1 MFFKVILIVAII
13 TQFVAAGIAI
23 SLIRKTKYNASWI
36 LLTAGFFLQA
46 IRLVGEY
53 LPIAGIRKTDQ
64 TEVVM
69 AWSAILMAFLFVM
82 GVFYIQKIFK
92 YMHKME
98 AQRRH
103 NEKLLLNATIQA
115 EEKERKRF
123 AKEVHD
129 GLGPLLST
137 IKMSVSA
144 LSYLDIDEKSRHIV
158 ENTNDVIDEAIKS
171 IKEISNNLSP
181 HVLENFGLVRAVQ
194 NFVNKLNALQM
205 INITFRSNLGN
216 RRFERSVEV
225 VLYRV
230 ICELINN
237 TIKHAKAKNIEID
250 LSIEAGKTLVI
261 VYNDDGIGMDAQ
273 ELEKQYQGGMGISNI
288 FSRITSLKGTVDL
301 KSKPTKGLNVNIK
314 VEV

>member
-1 MFFKVILIVAII
+1 MLFKIILIIAII

-46 IRLVGEY
+46 VRLVGEY
-53 LPIAGIRKTDQ
+53 LPIAGIKETEH
-64 TEVVM
+64 TEVIM
-69 AWSAILMAFLFVM
+69 AWSAVLMAFLFVM

-92 YMHKME
+92 YMGKME

-103 NEKLLLNATIQA
+103 SEKLLLNATIQA

-137 IKMSVSA
+137 VKMSVSA
-144 LSYLDIDEKSRHIV
+144 LVFLDIDDKSRQIV
-158 ENTNDVIDEAIKS
+158 NNTNEVIDEAIKS

-181 HVLENFGLVRAVQ
+181 HVLENFGLMRAVQ
-194 NFVNKLNALQM
+194 NFVNKLNALKM
-205 INITFRSNLGN
+205 IKITFESNLGRVRLDRN
-216 RRFERSVEV
+216 IEV

-230 ICELINN
+230 VCELINN
-237 TIKHAKAKNIEID
+237 TIKHANARYIHID
-250 LSIEAGKTLVI
+250 INMEGKLVTI
-261 VYNDDGIGMDAQ
+261 AYFDDGIGMDVQ
-273 ELEKQYQGGMGISNI
+273 QLEKQMQGGMGISNI
-288 FSRITSLKGTVDL
+288 FSRISSLKGNVEIN
-301 KSKPTKGLNVNIK
+301 SKLTEGLNVNIT

>member
-1 MFFKVILIVAII
+1 MFFKIILIIAIV

-23 SLIRKTKYNASWI
+23 SLIRKTKYNASWM
-36 LLTAGFFLQA
+36 LLTAGFLLQA

-53 LPIAGIRKTDQ
+53 LPIAGVRKTEQ
-64 TEVVM
+64 AEQIM

-92 YMHKME
+92 HMHKME
-98 AQRRH
+98 IQRRQS
-103 NEKLLLNATIQA
+103 EKLLLNATIQA

-144 LSYLDIDEKSRHIV
+144 LSYLEIDQKSRLIV
-158 ENTNDVIDEAIKS
+158 NNTNEVIDEAIKS

-181 HVLENFGLVRAVQ
+181 HVLENFGLMRAIQ
-194 NFVNKLNALQM
+194 NFVNKLNALKM
-205 INITFRSNLGN
+205 VKIIFTSNLGV
-216 RRFERSVEV
+216 RRFDRNLEV

-237 TIKHAKAKNIEID
+237 TIKHAKANEILVDLKIETRMLIINY
-250 LSIEAGKTLVI
+250 S
-261 VYNDDGIGMDAQ
+261 DDGIGLNLQ
-273 ELEKQYQGGMGISNI
+273 RESKLNHGGMGLSNI
-288 FSRITSLKGTVDL
+288 FSRISSLKGKIDFDNKPSGGIAVKITVD
-301 KSKPTKGLNVNIK
+301 V
-314 VEV
+314 

>member
-1 MFFKVILIVAII
+1 MFFKIILIIAIV

-23 SLIRKTKYNASWI
+23 SLIRKTKYNASWM
-36 LLTAGFFLQA
+36 LLTAGFLLQA

-53 LPIAGIRKTDQ
+53 LPIAGVRKTEQ
-64 TEVVM
+64 AEQIM

-92 YMHKME
+92 HMHKME
-98 AQRRH
+98 IQRRQS
-103 NEKLLLNATIQA
+103 EKLLLNATIQA

-144 LSYLDIDEKSRHIV
+144 LSYLEIDQKSRLIV
-158 ENTNDVIDEAIKS
+158 NNTNEVIDEAIKS

-181 HVLENFGLVRAVQ
+181 HVLENFGLMRAIQ
-194 NFVNKLNALQM
+194 NFVNKLNALKM
-205 INITFRSNLGN
+205 VKIIFTSNLGV
-216 RRFERSVEV
+216 RRFDRNLEV

-237 TIKHAKAKNIEID
+237 TIKHAKANEILVDLKIETRMLIINY
-250 LSIEAGKTLVI
+250 S
-261 VYNDDGIGMDAQ
+261 DDGIGLNLQ
-273 ELEKQYQGGMGISNI
+273 RESKLNHGGMGLSNI
-288 FSRITSLKGTVDL
+288 FSRISSLKGKIDFDNKPSGGIVVKITVD
-301 KSKPTKGLNVNIK
+301 V
-314 VEV
+314 

>member
-1 MFFKVILIVAII
+1 MFFKVILIIAII

-46 IRLVGEY
+46 VRLVGEY
-53 LPIAGIRKTDQ
+53 LPIAGIHQTDY
-64 TEVVM
+64 TELLR
-69 AWSAILMAFLFVM
+69 AWSAVLMAFLFVM

-92 YMHKME
+92 YMSKME

-103 NEKLLLNATIQA
+103 SEKLLLNATIQA
-115 EEKERKRF
+115 EETERKRF

-144 LSYLDIDEKSRHIV
+144 LTYLDLDDKSRQIV
-158 ENTNDVIDEAIKS
+158 NNTNDVINEAIKS
-171 IKEISNNLSP
+171 VKEISNNLSP
-181 HVLENFGLVRAVQ
+181 HVLENFGLMRAVQ
-194 NFVNKLNALQM
+194 NFVNKLNALKM
-205 INITFRSNLGN
+205 IKITFESNLGYQ
-216 RRFERSVEV
+216 RFDKDIEI

-237 TIKHAKAKNIEID
+237 TIKHAAAENIFID
-250 LSIEAGKTLVI
+250 LNINEKMITIA
-261 VYNDDGIGMDAQ
+261 YHDDGIGMDIEQ
-273 ELEKQYQGGMGISNI
+273 LEKQSQEGMGISNI
-288 FSRITSLKGTVDL
+288 FSRISSLRGNIDM
-301 KSKPTKGLNVNIK
+301 KSKSEKGFDINIT
-314 VEV
+314 VEI